1 MENTSRIN
9 LKDYKTLNEINK
21 FIDEQTSVELQVLGK
36 YRKYEILRSMGLIKG
51 VPAIPLDEEYSEP
64 TTTTTT
70 PSRRSMRRLKP
81 PYMSKAQ
88 YRVQKLELRKL
99 AKQFIKN

>member
-21 FIDEQTSVELQVLGK
+21 FIDEQTSVLMKVLGK
-36 YRKYEILRSMGLIKG
+36 YRKYEMLRSMGLIEG
-51 VPAIPLDEEYSEP
+51 VPAIPLEDSES

-88 YRVQKLELRKL
+88 YRAQKLELRKL